1 MQRAKSERIKVLA
14 RLITS
19 RHRIEVILV

>member
-1 MQRAKSERIKVLA
+1 MVLA

-19 RHRIEVILV
+19 NS